1 MAYRYDGNFCFGIPY
16 NQGLVIYH
24 LSVVCLIKDLVIF
37 NQNELK
43 LLISCHDVFLLCR
56 LFPSAFS

>member
-1 MAYRYDGNFCFGIPY
+1 MAYRYDGNFCFSIPY
-16 NQGLVIYH
+16 NQG

-43 LLISCHDVFLLCR
+43 LLIYCHDVFLLCR

>member
-1 MAYRYDGNFCFGIPY
+1 MMVTFV
-16 NQGLVIYH
+16 LVSHTIIYH

-43 LLISCHDVFLLCR
+43 LLVYCHDVFLLCR